1 MHGMAIDPIYLA
13 EKIFQTFQAARY
25 LEGAGM
31 PVHSPSLQG
40 HNQTCFKFT
49 FVIKIFCLGN
59 AFEMKFTKLTCFGL
73 NTLRPSHR
81 DSIMGQNPPQDSVNW
96 TTESIPNFKC
106 PAKDSLQLHSTS
118 SVDSHITKEVEF
130 RFCRRDECWN
140 FFADLH
146 LNVRQCLVYL
156 GF

>member
-1 MHGMAIDPIYLA
+1 METLIKKCYNTPTHVLKKLFLDACHGMAIDSIYLA

-49 FVIKIFCLGN
+49 FVIKIFCLGD

-81 DSIMGQNPPQDSVNW
+81 DSIMGQNAPQDSVN
-96 TTESIPNFKC
+96 
-106 PAKDSLQLHSTS
+106 
-118 SVDSHITKEVEF
+118 
-130 RFCRRDECWN
+130 
-140 FFADLH
+140 
-146 LNVRQCLVYL
+146 
-156 GF
+156 